1 MQNILGK
8 RVLRDLR
15 AHFLRW
21 SALFGLIVMG
31 TYMIV
36 SLLGA
41 AEIVIREARAHA
53 KDNQVEDGQFTTFLP
68 LKASEEAELTDAGI
82 TLERTF
88 HVDFPAEDG
97 GTLRVMKVRR
107 TIDLIECDEG
117 VYPEADGEAVIEKRY
132 AEVHG
137 LHVGDAVRAGRWE
150 FVISGIGTVPDYESP
165 IAKMSDS
172 IVDSQSFGL
181 LFVTDERYDAM
192 RTSGES
198 LEAES
203 CVYAYRLNNAMT
215 DRELKEK
222 IEGFPFD
229 YRDVSDPDFRA
240 YISERMGPAED
251 IRDLLENPFFSQDEE
266 ARDLIKMLDPDVR
279 ILTQFIPKNE
289 NMRID
294 TAAADVEINKSTC
307 IFAGIIVF
315 ALFAYVI
322 AVFVIHEIEEESEV
336 IGALYALG
344 VTGRDL
350 MRHYTLLPVLVSFL
364 AGIAGTILGMSPAG
378 VGYQLMDTYG
388 YFSVPDLGIH
398 VYAYILIYGLLV
410 PPLISA
416 IVNRFVIRKRLTK
429 PVLELL
435 RKVKKENGKHRQ
447 VDLGRF
453 SFVTQFRIR
462 QMLREMRSAL
472 TVVAGLFIC
481 LLLLFIAVDC
491 YVMCNH
497 VKSDYVRDTHYEYM
511 YTLKY
516 PEKEVPEGGE
526 EAFAVSLSKE
536 SFGYTFDVTV
546 LGVHEDNPYFD
557 LALKKSRK
565 DVVISSA
572 MAQKFGI
579 GIGDEVVLEDRED
592 EQLYA
597 FNASEITQYSPG
609 FFIFMDI
616 DVMREMFGE
625 DEEYYNV
632 VFSDKALSIPAGR
645 VFSALSRETVK
656 RSSGV
661 FTAMMLS
668 MVYVM
673 GGLATIIF
681 VVVMYLMLSVMVENS
696 SYDIALM
703 KIFGYTRGE
712 IRKLYVN
719 GNFYIVA
726 VGTLIVLPLAKV
738 IIDGLY
744 PYFISNVSCAM
755 DLSMP
760 FAVYLVM
767 YGVIIGLYLVITFFL
782 NRKLD
787 RVSMEQVLKNR
798 E

>member
-82 TLERTF
+82 TIERTF
-88 HVDFPAEDG
+88 HVDFSAEDG

-107 TIDLIECDEG
+107 KIDLIECDEG

-203 CVYAYRLNNAMT
+203 CVYAYRLNGAMT

-229 YRDVSDPDFRA
+229 YRDVTDPDFRT

-251 IRDLLENPFFSQDEE
+251 IRDLLESPFFSQDEE

-364 AGIAGTILGMSPAG
+364 AGIVGTILGMS
-378 VGYQLMDTYG
+378 
-388 YFSVPDLGIH
+388 
-398 VYAYILIYGLLV
+398 
-410 PPLISA
+410 
-416 IVNRFVIRKRLTK
+416 
-429 PVLELL
+429 
-435 RKVKKENGKHRQ
+435 
-447 VDLGRF
+447 
-453 SFVTQFRIR
+453 
-462 QMLREMRSAL
+462 
-472 TVVAGLFIC
+472 
-481 LLLLFIAVDC
+481 
-491 YVMCNH
+491 
-497 VKSDYVRDTHYEYM
+497 
-511 YTLKY
+511 
-516 PEKEVPEGGE
+516 
-526 EAFAVSLSKE
+526 
-536 SFGYTFDVTV
+536 
-546 LGVHEDNPYFD
+546 
-557 LALKKSRK
+557 
-565 DVVISSA
+565 
-572 MAQKFGI
+572 
-579 GIGDEVVLEDRED
+579 
-592 EQLYA
+592 
-597 FNASEITQYSPG
+597 
-609 FFIFMDI
+609 
-616 DVMREMFGE
+616 
-625 DEEYYNV
+625 
-632 VFSDKALSIPAGR
+632 PAGR

-787 RVSMEQVLKNR
+787 HVSMEQVLKNR

>member
-1 MQNILGK
+1 MKDWMIRALKTLVQAFFG
-8 RVLRDLR
+8 VL
-15 AHFLRW
+15 
-21 SALFGLIVMG
+21 I
-31 TYMIV
+31 
-36 SLLGA
+36 
-41 AEIVIREARAHA
+41 
-53 KDNQVEDGQFTTFLP
+53 
-68 LKASEEAELTDAGI
+68 
-82 TLERTF
+82 
-88 HVDFPAEDG
+88 
-97 GTLRVMKVRR
+97 
-107 TIDLIECDEG
+107 
-117 VYPEADGEAVIEKRY
+117 
-132 AEVHG
+132 
-137 LHVGDAVRAGRWE
+137 
-150 FVISGIGTVPDYESP
+150 
-165 IAKMSDS
+165 
-172 IVDSQSFGL
+172 
-181 LFVTDERYDAM
+181 
-192 RTSGES
+192 
-198 LEAES
+198 
-203 CVYAYRLNNAMT
+203 
-215 DRELKEK
+215 
-222 IEGFPFD
+222 
-229 YRDVSDPDFRA
+229 
-240 YISERMGPAED
+240 
-251 IRDLLENPFFSQDEE
+251 
-266 ARDLIKMLDPDVR
+266 
-279 ILTQFIPKNE
+279 
-289 NMRID
+289 
-294 TAAADVEINKSTC
+294 
-307 IFAGIIVF
+307 
-315 ALFAYVI
+315 LFAYVI

-388 YFSVPDLGIH
+388 YYSVPDLGIH

-416 IVNRFVIRKRLTK
+416 IVNRFVIRKRLKK

-435 RKVKKENGKHRQ
+435 RKVKKATGKHRQ

-453 SFVTQFRIR
+453 SFVTRFRIR

-557 LALKKSRK
+557 LTLKKSRK

-632 VFSDKALSIPAGR
+632 VFSDKALDIPAGR

-673 GGLATIIF
+673 GGLSTIIF